1 MFKIISLLLIL
12 FSSIA
17 NAETLKKIVIS
28 GNDRISNN
36 TILMFSNVSV
46 GDEINNIDTNDV
58 LINLYETNF
67 FRDVIVNFSEN
78 ILEISVIEL
87 PIVQNVKVEGIKS
100 KKIEKQIFDNIYF
113 KERSSFNEIFLN
125 DDKINLD
132 KILKKNGYYFS
143 DIQIEIENIDDNK
156 ININYK
162 FDLGEKSKIKKITFL
177 GNKIFKDK
185 KLKSVIL
192 TEEYKFWKF
201 ISGAK
206 YLNEALISYD
216 KNLLKNFYLN
226 KGFYNV
232 QINSSFSKLIK
243 NNEFE
248 LIYNIEAGPKIY
260 FNELKLNLP
269 TDFDIN
275 NYEEIN
281 ELFSNLKGKYYSL
294 YNVEKI
300 LNKIETITI
309 NEQYE
314 SIDAQIEEEI
324 ISNKINISFNIKEAP
339 KSYITKINILGNNV
353 TDETVVRNQVLI
365 DEGDPYNEILYTK
378 SINNI
383 KSLNFFRNVEGEVI
397 DNASNNSK
405 IINIKVEE
413 KPTGEIFAG
422 AGTGT
427 NGTTLSFGVRENNY
441 LGKGVLLD
449 TNANITADSIKGKF
463 LLENPNYKNSD
474 KSVNL
479 SLEASE
485 FDRLS
490 GQGYKSNKTGLSLGT
505 KFEYYDDLFFG
516 ISLDNFVEKVSVN
529 NNASSKQKKNAGN
542 YFDSFVGLDFNY
554 DKRNQKFATTDG
566 FISNYS
572 VDIPVFSETGTLK
585 NTYNYKI
592 FSELYENNVSTASI
606 LLRSSFSINDDDIKL
621 SERLFIPGNRLRG
634 FERGKVGPKDG
645 SDFIGGNYL
654 TAFNLTTSIPKLLEN
669 SQTVDF
675 VAFFDAAN
683 VWGVDYD
690 KSIDEKNDIR
700 SSVGLG
706 LNWMTAIGPLSFSYA
721 EPLSKNESDIVEKFR
736 FNLGTTFWWKI

>member
-46 GDEINNIDTNDV
+46 GDEINNIDTNNV
-58 LINLYETNF
+58 LKNLYDTDF
-67 FRDVIVNFSEN
+67 FRDVIVNLSEN
-78 ILEISVIEL
+78 ILEISVLEL

-100 KKIEKQIFDNIYF
+100 KKIEEQIFDNIYF

-132 KILKKNGYYFS
+132 KILKRNGYYFS
-143 DIQIEIENIDDNK
+143 DIQIEIENLDDNK

-269 TDFDIN
+269 IDFDVN

-281 ELFSNLKGKYYSL
+281 ALFSNLKGKYYSL

-324 ISNKINISFNIKEAP
+324 ISNKINISFNIREAP

-353 TDETVVRNQVLI
+353 TDETVVRNQVAI
-365 DEGDPYNEILYTK
+365 DEGDPFNEILYTK

-397 DNASNNSK
+397 DDKSNNSK
-405 IINIKVEE
+405 IVNIKVEE
-413 KPTGEIFAG
+413 KPTGELFAG

-427 NGTTLSFGVRENNY
+427 NGTTVSFGVRENNY

-449 TNANITADSIKGKF
+449 TNANIAADSIKGKF
-463 LLENPNYKNSD
+463 FLENPNYKNSD

-479 SLEASE
+479 SIEASE

-490 GQGYKSNKTGLSLGT
+490 GQGYKSNKTGFSLGT
-505 KFEYYDDLFFG
+505 KFEYYDDLFLG
-516 ISLDNFVEKVSVN
+516 ISLENFVEKVTVN

-542 YFDSFVGLDFNY
+542 FFDSFVGLDFNY

-572 VDIPVFSETGTLK
+572 VAIPVFSETGTLK
-585 NTYNYKI
+585 NTYNYKV

-606 LLRSSFSINDDDIKL
+606 LLKSSFSINDNDIKL

-683 VWGVDYD
+683 LWGVDYD
-690 KSIDEKNDIR
+690 KSIDEKNDLR
-700 SSVGLG
+700 SSIGLG
-706 LNWMTAIGPLSFSYA
+706 LNWMTVIGPLSFSYA
-721 EPLSKNESDIVEKFR
+721 EPLSKNETDIIEKFR
-736 FNLGTTFWWKI
+736 FNLGTTF

>member
-46 GDEINNIDTNDV
+46 GDEINNIDTNNV
-58 LINLYETNF
+58 LKNLYDTNF
-67 FRDVIVNFSEN
+67 FRDVIVNLSEN
-78 ILEISVIEL
+78 ILEISVLEL

-100 KKIEKQIFDNIYF
+100 KKIEEQIFDNIYF

-132 KILKKNGYYFS
+132 KILKRNGYYFS
-143 DIQIEIENIDDNK
+143 DIQIEIENLDDNK

-269 TDFDIN
+269 IDFDVN

-281 ELFSNLKGKYYSL
+281 ALFSNLKGEYYSL

-324 ISNKINISFNIKEAP
+324 ISNKINISFNIREAP

-353 TDETVVRNQVLI
+353 TDETVVRNQVAI
-365 DEGDPYNEILYTK
+365 DEGDPFNEILYTK

-397 DNASNNSK
+397 DDKSNNSK
-405 IINIKVEE
+405 IVNIKVEE
-413 KPTGEIFAG
+413 KPTGELFAG

-427 NGTTLSFGVRENNY
+427 NGTTVSFGVRENNY
-441 LGKGVLLD
+441 LGKGVLVD
-449 TNANITADSIKGKF
+449 ANANIASDSIKGKF
-463 LLENPNYKNSD
+463 FLENPNYKNSD

-479 SLEASE
+479 SIEASE
-485 FDRLS
+485 LDRLS
-490 GQGYKSNKTGLSLGT
+490 GQGYKSNKTGFSLGT

-516 ISLDNFVEKVSVN
+516 ISLENFVEKVTVN

-542 YFDSFVGLDFNY
+542 FFDSFVGLDFNY

-566 FISNYS
+566 FFSNYS

-585 NTYNYKI
+585 NTYNYKV

-606 LLRSSFSINDDDIKL
+606 LLKSSFSINDKDIKL

-683 VWGVDYD
+683 IWGVDYD
-690 KSIDEKNDIR
+690 KSIDEKNDLR
-700 SSVGLG
+700 SSIGLG
-706 LNWMTAIGPLSFSYA
+706 LNWMTVIGPLSFSYA
-721 EPLSKNESDIVEKFR
+721 EPLSKNETDIIEKFR
-736 FNLGTTFWWKI
+736 FNLGTTF

>member
-17 NAETLKKIVIS
+17 NAETLKNIKIV
-28 GNDRISNN
+28 GNDRIPNN
-36 TILMFSNVSV
+36 TILMFSKVSI
-46 GDEINNIDTNDV
+46 GDQITNIDTNNV
-58 LINLYETNF
+58 LKSLYDTNF
-67 FRDVIVNFSEN
+67 FKNVVVNLN
-78 ILEISVIEL
+78 KDILEIKVTEF
-87 PIVQNVKVEGIKS
+87 PIVQNLSVEGIKS
-100 KKIEKQIFDNIYF
+100 KKIREQILDNIYF

-125 DDKINLD
+125 DDKIKLD
-132 KILKKNGYYFS
+132 QILKKNGYYFS
-143 DIQIEIENIDDNK
+143 DIQIEIEQIDDNK
-156 ININYK
+156 ININYV
-162 FDLGEKSKIKKITFL
+162 FDLGEKSKIRKITFL

-185 KLKSVIL
+185 KLKSVIV

-232 QINSSFSKLIK
+232 QINSSFSKIIS

-248 LIYNIEAGPKIY
+248 LVYNIDAGQKIY
-260 FNELKLNLP
+260 FNDLKLNLP
-269 TDFDIN
+269 VDFEIN
-275 NYEEIN
+275 NYKEIN
-281 ELFSNLKGKYYSL
+281 DLFEELKGNYYSL

-300 LNKIETITI
+300 LNKIETITL

-314 SIDAQIEEEI
+314 SIDAQIEEEV
-324 ISNKINISFNIKEAP
+324 ISDKINITFNISESP
-339 KSYITKINILGNNV
+339 KNYVKKINIFGNNV
-353 TDETVVRNQVLI
+353 TDEIVIRNQVMI
-365 DEGDPYNEILYTK
+365 DEGDPFNEILYTK

-383 KSLNFFRNVEGEVI
+383 KALNFFRSVDGEVLI
-397 DNASNNSK
+397 DDLDNSNV
-405 IINIKVEE
+405 ININIEE

-427 NGTTLSFGVRENNY
+427 NGTTVSFGIRENNY

-449 TNANITADSIKGKF
+449 TNASISSDSIKGRF
-463 LLENPNYKNSD
+463 IVENPNYKNSD

-479 SLEASE
+479 SIEASE
-485 FDRLS
+485 FDRLA
-490 GQGYKSNKTGLSLGT
+490 GQGYKSNKTGFSTGT
-505 KFEYYDDLFFG
+505 KFEYYDNFFLG
-516 ISLDNFVEKVSVN
+516 ISFENFAEKVSVN
-529 NNASSKQKKNAGN
+529 DNATSRQKKNAGN
-542 YFDSFVGLDFNY
+542 FFDSFLAFDFSY

-566 FISNYS
+566 FLSVYDISVPIY
-572 VDIPVFSETGTLK
+572 SETGTFK
-585 NTYNYKI
+585 NSYNFKI
-592 FSELYENNVSTASI
+592 FSELYENNVSTAS
-606 LLRSSFSINDDDIKL
+606 LMLSSSISLNDEDIKL
-621 SERLFIPGNRLRG
+621 SERLFIPGSKLRG

-669 SQTVDF
+669 SQTIDF

-690 KSIDEKNDIR
+690 KALEDKSDIR
-700 SSVGLG
+700 SSIGLG
-706 LNWMTAIGPLSFSYA
+706 LNWLTPIGPLSFSYA
-721 EPLSKNESDIVEKFR
+721 EPISRVDTDIIERFR
-736 FNLGTTFWWKI
+736 FNLGTTF

>member
-17 NAETLKKIVIS
+17 NAETIKKIVIS

-36 TILMFSNVSV
+36 TILMFSNVTV
-46 GDEINNIDTNDV
+46 GDKINNIDTNNV
-58 LINLYETNF
+58 LKNLYDTNF
-67 FRDVIVNFSEN
+67 FRDVIVNLSEN
-78 ILEISVIEL
+78 ILEISVLEL

-100 KKIEKQIFDNIYF
+100 KKIEEQILDNIYF

-132 KILKKNGYYFS
+132 KILKRNGYYFS
-143 DIQIEIENIDDNK
+143 DIQIEIENLDDNK

-177 GNKIFKDK
+177 GNKVFKDK

-269 TDFDIN
+269 IDFDVN

-281 ELFSNLKGKYYSL
+281 ALFSNLKGKYYSL

-309 NEQYE
+309 NEQYD
-314 SIDAQIEEEI
+314 SIDAQVEEEI
-324 ISNKINISFNIKEAP
+324 ISNKINISFNIREAP

-353 TDETVVRNQVLI
+353 TDETVVRNQVAI
-365 DEGDPYNEILYTK
+365 DEGDPFNEILYTK

-397 DNASNNSK
+397 DDKSNDTK
-405 IINIKVEE
+405 IVNIKVEE

-427 NGTTLSFGVRENNY
+427 NGTTVSFGVRENNY
-441 LGKGVLLD
+441 LGKGILVD
-449 TNANITADSIKGKF
+449 TNANIAADNIKGSF
-463 LLENPNYKNSD
+463 FLENPNYKNSD

-479 SLEASE
+479 SFEASE

-490 GQGYKSNKTGLSLGT
+490 GQGFKSNKTGFSLGT
-505 KFEYYDDLFFG
+505 KFEYYDDLFLG
-516 ISLDNFVEKVSVN
+516 ISLENFVEKVTVN

-542 YFDSFVGLDFNY
+542 FFDSFVGLDFNY

-585 NTYNYKI
+585 NTYNYKV

-606 LLRSSFSINDDDIKL
+606 LLKSSFSINDNDIKL

-654 TAFNLTTSIPKLLEN
+654 TALNLTTSIPKLLEN

-690 KSIDEKNDIR
+690 KSLDEKNDLR
-700 SSVGLG
+700 SSIGLG
-706 LNWMTAIGPLSFSYA
+706 LNWMTVIGPLSFSYA
-721 EPLSKNESDIVEKFR
+721 EPLTKNETDIIEKFR
-736 FNLGTTFWWKI
+736 FNLGTTF

>member
-17 NAETLKKIVIS
+17 NAETIKKIVIS

-36 TILMFSNVSV
+36 TILMFSNVTV
-46 GDEINNIDTNDV
+46 GDKINNIDTNNV
-58 LINLYETNF
+58 LKNLYDTNF
-67 FRDVIVNFSEN
+67 FRDVIVNLSEN
-78 ILEISVIEL
+78 ILEISVLEL

-100 KKIEKQIFDNIYF
+100 KKIEEQILDNIYF

-132 KILKKNGYYFS
+132 KILKRNGYYFS
-143 DIQIEIENIDDNK
+143 DIQIEIENLDDNK

-177 GNKIFKDK
+177 GNKVFKDK

-269 TDFDIN
+269 IDFDVN

-281 ELFSNLKGKYYSL
+281 ALFSNLKGKYYSL

-324 ISNKINISFNIKEAP
+324 ISNKINISFNIREAP

-353 TDETVVRNQVLI
+353 TDETVVRNQVAI
-365 DEGDPYNEILYTK
+365 DEGDPFNEILYTK

-397 DNASNNSK
+397 DDKSNNSK
-405 IINIKVEE
+405 IVNIKVEE
-413 KPTGEIFAG
+413 KPTGELFAG

-427 NGTTLSFGVRENNY
+427 NGTTVSFGVRENNY

-449 TNANITADSIKGKF
+449 TNANISADSIKGRLF
-463 LLENPNYKNSD
+463 VENPNYKNSD

-479 SLEASE
+479 SIEASE
-485 FDRLS
+485 LDRLS
-490 GQGYKSNKTGLSLGT
+490 GQGYKSNKTGFSLGT
-505 KFEYYDDLFFG
+505 KFEYYDDLFLG
-516 ISLDNFVEKVSVN
+516 ISLENFVEKVTVN

-542 YFDSFVGLDFNY
+542 FFDSFVGLDFNY

-585 NTYNYKI
+585 NTYNYKV

-606 LLRSSFSINDDDIKL
+606 LLKSSFSINDNDIKL

-654 TAFNLTTSIPKLLEN
+654 TALNLTTSIPKLLEN

-690 KSIDEKNDIR
+690 KSLDEKNDLR
-700 SSVGLG
+700 SSIGLG
-706 LNWMTAIGPLSFSYA
+706 LNWMTVIGPLSFSYA
-721 EPLSKNESDIVEKFR
+721 EPLTKNETDIIEKFR
-736 FNLGTTFWWKI
+736 FNLGTTF

>member
-1 MFKIISLLLIL
+1 MK
-12 FSSIA
+12 
-17 NAETLKKIVIS
+17 
-28 GNDRISNN
+28 
-36 TILMFSNVSV
+36 
-46 GDEINNIDTNDV
+46 
-58 LINLYETNF
+58 
-67 FRDVIVNFSEN
+67 
-78 ILEISVIEL
+78 
-87 PIVQNVKVEGIKS
+87 
-100 KKIEKQIFDNIYF
+100 
-113 KERSSFNEIFLN
+113 

-143 DIQIEIENIDDNK
+143 DIQIEIEDIAKNK
-156 ININYK
+156 INIKYI
-162 FDLGEKSKIKKITFL
+162 FSLGEKSKIRKITFL

-201 ISGAK
+201 ISGKK
-206 YLNEALISYD
+206 YLNEALIKYD
-216 KNLLKNFYLN
+216 QSLLKNFYLN

-232 QINSSFSKLIK
+232 KINSSFSKIIK

-248 LIYNIEAGPKIY
+248 LIYNIDAGPKIY
-260 FNELKLNLP
+260 FNEFKLNLP
-269 TDFDIN
+269 IDFDVN

-281 ELFSNLKGKYYSL
+281 KFFSDLKGKYYSL
-294 YNVEKI
+294 YHVEKI

-309 NEQYE
+309 NEQNE

-324 ISNKINISFNIKEAP
+324 ISDKINISFNIKETP
-339 KSYITKINILGNNV
+339 KSYIKKINVFGNNV
-353 TDETVVRNQVLI
+353 TDETVIRNQVAL
-365 DEGDPYNEILYTK
+365 DEGDPFNKILYSK

-383 KSLNFFRNVEGEVI
+383 KSLNFFRDVKGEVI
-397 DNASNNSK
+397 EDVTNNTK
-405 IINIKVEE
+405 IINISIEE

-427 NGTTLSFGVRENNY
+427 NGTTVSFGVRENNY

-449 TNANITADSIKGKF
+449 TNANISPDSIKGRF

-479 SLEASE
+479 GIQASE

-490 GQGYKSNKTGLSLGT
+490 TQGYKSNKTGITGGT
-505 KFEYYDDLFFG
+505 KFEYYDDLYLG
-516 ISLDNFVEKVSVN
+516 ISLENFVEKISVN
-529 NNASSKQKKNAGN
+529 DTASSRQKKLSGN
-542 YFDSFVGLDFNY
+542 YFDSFLGLDFNY

-572 VDIPVFSETGTLK
+572 VSIPVLSETGTLK
-585 NTYNYKI
+585 NSYTFKV
-592 FSELYENNVSTASI
+592 FSELYENNISTAS
-606 LLRSSFSINDDDIKL
+606 LLLSSSFSINDEDIKL
-621 SERLFIPGNRLRG
+621 SERLFIPGSRLRG

-669 SQTVDF
+669 SQTIDF

-683 VWGVDYD
+683 IWGVDYD
-690 KSIDEKNDIR
+690 KAIDEKNDLR

-706 LNWMTAIGPLSFSYA
+706 INWMTAIGPLSFSYA
-721 EPLSKNESDIVEKFR
+721 QPISKNETDIIEKFR
-736 FNLGTTFWWKI
+736 FNLGTTF

>member
-1 MFKIISLLLIL
+1 MLKIISLLLIL

-17 NAETLKKIVIS
+17 NAETLKKIVVN

-46 GDEINNIDTNDV
+46 GDEINNIDTNNV
-58 LINLYETNF
+58 LKNLYDTNF
-67 FRDVIVNFSEN
+67 FKDVIVNLSEN
-78 ILEISVIEL
+78 ILEINVLEL

-100 KKIEKQIFDNIYF
+100 KKIEEQILDNIYF

-132 KILKKNGYYFS
+132 KILKRNGYYFS
-143 DIQIEIENIDDNK
+143 DIQIEIQNLNDNK

-216 KNLLKNFYLN
+216 KSLLKNFYLN

-269 TDFDIN
+269 IDFDVN
-275 NYEEIN
+275 NYDEIN
-281 ELFSNLKGKYYSL
+281 ALFSDLKGKYYSL

-314 SIDAQIEEEI
+314 SIDAKIEEEI

-353 TDETVVRNQVLI
+353 TDETVVRNQVAI
-365 DEGDPYNEILYTK
+365 DEGDPFNEILYTK

-397 DNASNNSK
+397 DDKSNDTK
-405 IINIKVEE
+405 IVNIKVEE

-427 NGTTLSFGVRENNY
+427 NGTTVSFGVRENNY
-441 LGKGVLLD
+441 LGKGILVD
-449 TNANITADSIKGKF
+449 TNANIAADNIKGSF
-463 LLENPNYKNSD
+463 FLENPNYKNSD

-479 SLEASE
+479 SIEASE
-485 FDRLS
+485 LDRLS
-490 GQGYKSNKTGLSLGT
+490 GQGYKSNKTGFSLGT

-516 ISLDNFVEKVSVN
+516 ISLANFVEKVTVN

-542 YFDSFVGLDFNY
+542 FFDSFVELDFNY
-554 DKRNQKFATTDG
+554 DKRNQKFATTEG

-572 VDIPVFSETGTLK
+572 LDIPTFSETGTLK
-585 NTYNYKI
+585 NSYNYKI

-606 LLRSSFSINDDDIKL
+606 LLSSSFSINDNDIKL

-654 TAFNLTTSIPKLLEN
+654 TAFNLTTSIPQLLEN

-700 SSVGLG
+700 SSIGLG
-706 LNWMTAIGPLSFSYA
+706 FNWMTAIGPLSFSYA
-721 EPLSKNESDIVEKFR
+721 EPLTKNETDIIEKFR
-736 FNLGTTFWWKI
+736 FNLGTTF

>member
-17 NAETLKKIVIS
+17 NAETIKKIVIS

-36 TILMFSNVSV
+36 TILMFSNVTV
-46 GDEINNIDTNDV
+46 GDKINNIDTNNV
-58 LINLYETNF
+58 LKNLYDTNF
-67 FRDVIVNFSEN
+67 FRDVIVNLSEN
-78 ILEISVIEL
+78 ILEISVLEL

-100 KKIEKQIFDNIYF
+100 KKIEEQILDNIYF

-132 KILKKNGYYFS
+132 KILKRNGYYFS
-143 DIQIEIENIDDNK
+143 DIQIEIENLDDNK

-177 GNKIFKDK
+177 GNKVFKDK

-269 TDFDIN
+269 IDFDVN

-281 ELFSNLKGKYYSL
+281 ALFSNLKGKYYSL

-314 SIDAQIEEEI
+314 SIDAQVEEEI
-324 ISNKINISFNIKEAP
+324 ISNKINISFNIREAP

-353 TDETVVRNQVLI
+353 TDETVVRNQVAI
-365 DEGDPYNEILYTK
+365 DEGDPFNEILYTK

-397 DNASNNSK
+397 DDKSNNSK
-405 IINIKVEE
+405 IVNIKVEE
-413 KPTGEIFAG
+413 KPTGELFAG

-427 NGTTLSFGVRENNY
+427 NGTTVSFGVRENNY
-441 LGKGVLLD
+441 LGKGILVD
-449 TNANITADSIKGKF
+449 TNANIAADNIKGSF
-463 LLENPNYKNSD
+463 FLENPNYKNSD

-479 SLEASE
+479 SFEASE

-490 GQGYKSNKTGLSLGT
+490 GQGFKSNKTGFSLGT
-505 KFEYYDDLFFG
+505 KFEYYDDLLFG
-516 ISLDNFVEKVSVN
+516 ISLENFVEKVTVN

-542 YFDSFVGLDFNY
+542 FFDSFVGLDFNY

-585 NTYNYKI
+585 NTYNYKV

-606 LLRSSFSINDDDIKL
+606 LLKSSFSINDNDIKL

-654 TAFNLTTSIPKLLEN
+654 TALNLTTSIPKLLEN

-690 KSIDEKNDIR
+690 KSLDEKNDLR
-700 SSVGLG
+700 SSIGLG
-706 LNWMTAIGPLSFSYA
+706 LNWMTVIGPLSFSYA
-721 EPLSKNESDIVEKFR
+721 EPLTKNETDIIEKFR
-736 FNLGTTFWWKI
+736 FNLGTTF